1 MKAKRWSRLRTE
13 QPAMTDPELESL
25 RERLQAIR
33 ELHREMT
40 HMAGGDL
47 VPWCNA
53 CGFGWPCPTVRL
65 VDPPNGAARN
75 E

>member
-1 MKAKRWSRLRTE
+1 MS
-13 QPAMTDPELESL
+13 DPELESL

-75 E
+75 EP